1 MLSRALWQ
9 LVVKHNLAF
18 VLAAARHQQFRSN
31 IAKTMLL
38 SLITINALA
47 ASALA
52 PSRSRLPVQQ
62 RRQQSSSISMRY
74 GRKQLKIRQRVKSD
88 LQRVVTIDDLAEV
101 ISSPEFYLANRRM
114 SGRLMTKIQK
124 KAASLGYQIGLM
136 SEEEEEMFDELS
148 EEEFA
153 EELRAAERGD
163 VSAAAAVEVSEPA
176 PAPAPAPAAPAEP
189 LPIAADVDTRVI
201 QAMKARDKDLTS
213 TLRLIKTALTNAAK
227 ESGVEAIDDD
237 EAIKVLRKMS
247 KMRQESIE
255 MFEKGGEPERAAAEK
270 AELDVIAQWLPALAS
285 EDTVRGWIQSLIDD
299 GNTNPGKLMGML
311 MKDHKDELDGKMA
324 RELCNEM
331 CG

>member
-1 MLSRALWQ
+1 
-9 LVVKHNLAF
+9 
-18 VLAAARHQQFRSN
+18 
-31 IAKTMLL
+31 MLL

-52 PSRSRLPVQQ
+52 PGRNRLPVQQ
-62 RRQQSSSISMRY
+62 RRHQSSSMSMRY

-88 LQRVVTIDDLAEV
+88 LQKVVTIDDLAEV

-163 VSAAAAVEVSEPA
+163 VSAAAVEPA
-176 PAPAPAPAAPAEP
+176 PAPAPAPPAEP

-227 ESGVEAIDDD
+227 ESGVEAIDDE

-285 EDTVRGWIQSLIDD
+285 EDVVRGWIQSLIDD

>member
-1 MLSRALWQ
+1 M
-9 LVVKHNLAF
+9 
-18 VLAAARHQQFRSN
+18 
-31 IAKTMLL
+31 ML

-62 RRQQSSSISMRY
+62 RRVQSNSISMRY
-74 GRKQLKIRQRVKSD
+74 GRKQLNIRQRVKSD

-176 PAPAPAPAAPAEP
+176 PAPAPAPAVSTEP
-189 LPIAADVDTRVI
+189 LPIAADVR
-201 QAMKARDKDLTS
+201 
-213 TLRLIKTALTNAAK
+213 NAAS
-227 ESGVEAIDDD
+227 EAPYAID
-237 EAIKVLRKMS
+237 ATR
-247 KMRQESIE
+247 
-255 MFEKGGEPERAAAEK
+255 
-270 AELDVIAQWLPALAS
+270 
-285 EDTVRGWIQSLIDD
+285 
-299 GNTNPGKLMGML
+299 
-311 MKDHKDELDGKMA
+311 
-324 RELCNEM
+324 
-331 CG
+331 

>member
-1 MLSRALWQ
+1 
-9 LVVKHNLAF
+9 
-18 VLAAARHQQFRSN
+18 
-31 IAKTMLL
+31 MLL

-52 PSRSRLPVQQ
+52 PGRNRLPVQQ
-62 RRQQSSSISMRY
+62 RRHQSSSMSMRY

-88 LQRVVTIDDLAEV
+88 LQKVVTIDDLAEV

-163 VSAAAAVEVSEPA
+163 VSAAAVEPA
-176 PAPAPAPAAPAEP
+176 PAPAPAPPAEP

-227 ESGVEAIDDD
+227 ESGVEAIDDE
-237 EAIKVLRKMS
+237 EAITVLRKMS

-255 MFEKGGEPERAAAEK
+255 MFDKGGEPERAAAEK

-285 EDTVRGWIQSLIDD
+285 EDTVRGWIQSLIDA

-311 MKDHKDELDGKMA
+311 MKDHKDELDGKLS

>member
-1 MLSRALWQ
+1 
-9 LVVKHNLAF
+9 
-18 VLAAARHQQFRSN
+18 
-31 IAKTMLL
+31 MLL
-38 SLITINALA
+38 SLIIINALA
-47 ASALA
+47 ASALT
-52 PSRSRLPVQQ
+52 PGRNRLPVQ
-62 RRQQSSSISMRY
+62 RRQQSISTTTPSMRY

-213 TLRLIKTALTNAAK
+213 TLRLIKTALTYAAK
-227 ESGVEAIDDD
+227 ESGVEAIDDE

-285 EDTVRGWIQSLIDD
+285 EDTVRGWIQALIDD
-299 GNTNPGKLMGML
+299 GNGGNPGKMMGML

>member
-1 MLSRALWQ
+1 
-9 LVVKHNLAF
+9 
-18 VLAAARHQQFRSN
+18 
-31 IAKTMLL
+31 MLL
-38 SLITINALA
+38 AINALGA
-47 ASALA
+47 RALA
-52 PSRSRLPVQQ
+52 PSRNRLPVQ
-62 RRQQSSSISMRY
+62 RRHQSSSSTPSMRY

-163 VSAAAAVEVSEPA
+163 VSAAAVEVAA
-176 PAPAPAPAAPAEP
+176 PAPAPAEP

-227 ESGVEAIDDD
+227 ESGVEAVSDA
-237 EAIKVLRKMS
+237 EAVKVLRKMS

-285 EDTVRGWIQSLIDD
+285 EDVVRGWIQSLIDA

-311 MKDHKDELDGKMA
+311 MKDHKDELDGKLA

>member
-1 MLSRALWQ
+1 
-9 LVVKHNLAF
+9 
-18 VLAAARHQQFRSN
+18 
-31 IAKTMLL
+31 MLL

-52 PSRSRLPVQQ
+52 PGRNRLPVQQ
-62 RRQQSSSISMRY
+62 RRHQSSSMSMRY

-88 LQRVVTIDDLAEV
+88 LQKVVTIDDLAEV

-153 EELRAAERGD
+153 EELRAAERGE
-163 VSAAAAVEVSEPA
+163 VSAAAVEPA
-176 PAPAPAPAAPAEP
+176 PAPAPAPPAEP

-201 QAMKARDKDLTS
+201 QAMKARDKELTS

-227 ESGVEAIDDD
+227 ESGVEAVSD
-237 EAIKVLRKMS
+237 EEAVKVLRKMS

-285 EDTVRGWIQSLIDD
+285 EDVVRGWIQSLIDD